1 MPEFIVQFEDIMA
14 VSLTMTIHILEL
26 MGVVLIIYASF
37 KAFYGTVKQKEGTRL
52 LFAQNMAT
60 ALEFKLAGEILRTV
74 IVRNWEEIAIVG
86 AIIVLR
92 GILNFLINW
101 EIKSEEAKCASPHA
115 LKG

>member
-1 MPEFIVQFEDIMA
+1 MPAFIEHFEDLMTI
-14 VSLTMTIHILEL
+14 SLTMTIHILEL
-26 MGVVLIIYASF
+26 MGVVLIIAASF
-37 KAFYGTVKQKEGTRL
+37 KAFYGTITHKEGTRL

-101 EIKSEEAKCASPHA
+101 EIKSEEAKCANLHE